1 MGNWRTED
9 DGTVV
14 INLRGDDN
22 SQQEEKSN
30 MDGLYICGKPDNFD
44 IMIGDRVVAYCNYE
58 SYDAYPFIIAN
69 DKVYI
74 GNEGEGH
81 WDIGWQLIDATPE
94 EIQAYYSSENTYEL
108 ECKRDAAVAK
118 LQQAKDY
125 AAGRIWLGAEPN
137 DMFNDEFEDYVFI
150 SFWDSWDKPKP
161 VSARK
166 IEELLSAFRL
176 DRNKIFIANIAN
188 DDSSYGRL
196 IKYTG
201 GDITLAKISQK
212 QMNDYAIHLM
222 NAKQKHDATSNFR
235 AVRDKAIY
243 APREKAA
250 GTMAAYHNMVHSENI
265 KKIVRNV
272 LKEYIDKDSKKLIS
286 ETWTNNNTELK
297 NHLKNIAHMDDKT
310 LKTLANVFPTY
321 YLNYLMHVNPGIEN
335 EDYYYDLV
343 DVTDNRSKYPMSYYI
358 EKLNLPIDKRFGYY
372 VKNTIN
378 KFPRRYYDDSRINY
392 RYTEIPDNVTLNYKK
407 PFINKVLVHKCSND
421 GDAENILL
429 NGFKYGQDLGNL
441 AWSCGVK
448 NNGNYGFAYEFNDY
462 AENCNNYPN
471 YGAEGVVFIGSG
483 VMVTHHGDRRNK
495 YDKSPNECIFDI
507 NSVSSFVCRFRVS
520 HGYCEIYNANNKL
533 VLKKENY
540 TIPKALEWISNNL
553 IRY

>member
-1 MGNWRTED
+1 MEFNINDLHVNGNPDGFFIYSGNTYVGNCMARSLNSLPFAIWDGNIYISKVKGGSHRGFIED
-9 DGTVV
+9 YD
-14 INLRGDDN
+14 NLRKRDDWSSGRFWKAIDRSKYHNEYGGGYLNKNVPFPYYIMCFWWGKDGDLHLDKKIVDKLVKKLSKGN
-22 SQQEEKSN
+22 VN
-30 MDGLYICGKPDNFD
+30 NVL
-44 IMIGDRVVAYCNYE
+44 VV
-58 SYDAYPFIIAN
+58 SFN
-69 DKVYI
+69 DDDYGKVYSYNNWI
-74 GNEGEGH
+74 GKVSKADEK
-81 WDIGWQLIDATPE
+81 QK
-94 EIQAYYSSENTYEL
+94 EIYNL
-108 ECKRDAAVAK
+108 
-118 LQQAKDY
+118 
-125 AAGRIWLGAEPN
+125 
-137 DMFNDEFEDYVFI
+137 
-150 SFWDSWDKPKP
+150 
-161 VSARK
+161 
-166 IEELLSAFRL
+166 
-176 DRNKIFIANIAN
+176 
-188 DDSSYGRL
+188 
-196 IKYTG
+196 
-201 GDITLAKISQK
+201 
-212 QMNDYAIHLM
+212 HLM
-222 NAKQKHDATSNFR
+222 GADTKHDATSDFR
-235 AVRDKAIY
+235 TNRDRKIGQKLTNDKGVEMPVAQY
-243 APREKAA
+243 
-250 GTMAAYHNMVHSENI
+250 MAMVHSENI
-265 KKIVRNV
+265 KRIVKNV

-321 YLNYLMHVNPGIEN
+321 YLNYLIHVNPGIED

-343 DVTDNRSKYPMSYYI
+343 DVADNHSGYSMSYYI